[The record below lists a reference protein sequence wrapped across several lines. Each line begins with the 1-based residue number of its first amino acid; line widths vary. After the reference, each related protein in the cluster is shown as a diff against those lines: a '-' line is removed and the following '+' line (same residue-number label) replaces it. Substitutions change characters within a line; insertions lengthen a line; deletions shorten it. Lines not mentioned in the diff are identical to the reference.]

1 MAARYAL
8 YYAPRRDEPLYRLMA
23 PLFGRD
29 GRRLPGGPVAP
40 AGVEHD
46 LWTSLART
54 PAHYGLHATLKAPF
68 ELRSTSEGMVAAL
81 REACRKVAERHARW
95 LTAPLGLQRL
105 PAHSGERQ
113 AFFLALV
120 PRQGDAA
127 SESAMA
133 ALERD
138 CVTELDRFRAPL
150 DQGDVERREPLS
162 RDERRNLLRW
172 GYHHVLD
179 LFHFHITLT
188 GPLPHE
194 GADRV
199 EAALNQY
206 LEPVIDKPLVMD
218 SVCLFCQTD
227 RALPFRLTTRFA
239 LARTGNA

>member
-23 PLFGRD
+23 PLFGRDCRD

-188 GPLPHE
+188 GPLPH
-194 GADRV
+194 
-199 EAALNQY
+199 
-206 LEPVIDKPLVMD
+206 
-218 SVCLFCQTD
+218 
-227 RALPFRLTTRFA
+227 
-239 LARTGNA
+239 